1 MADKAEPFQTLL
13 DDDDTTK
20 DVERGDDT
28 DIICPTNH
36 NANTPQERPVCNF
49 YDPSGK
55 RYVIVDKWVKIS
67 HFFDWEQSL
76 QFSKY

>member
-1 MADKAEPFQTLL
+1 MLIFFEASKFAVIRVADKAEPFQTLL
-13 DDDDTTK
+13 DETTK
-20 DVERGDDT
+20 DVGRGDDV

-55 RYVIVDKWVKIS
+55 RYVIVDK
-67 HFFDWEQSL
+67 
-76 QFSKY
+76 